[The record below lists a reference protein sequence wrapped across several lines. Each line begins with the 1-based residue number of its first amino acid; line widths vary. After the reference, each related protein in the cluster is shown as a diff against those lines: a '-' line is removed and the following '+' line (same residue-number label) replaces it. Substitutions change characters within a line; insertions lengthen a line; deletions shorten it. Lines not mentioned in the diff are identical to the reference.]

1 MLLFI
6 APKVSELRGLN
17 KAVFLASNYFSV
29 MDTLG
34 FGSKTKKSTPGE
46 TIGTVEKSYLRTW
59 GWNQRNYSVSF
70 IVQGCF
76 CVCVRALCNT
86 AACWW
91 DDGARLIAKPDICI
105 SAHKI
110 THKNIN
116 GKQNLKQAKRD
127 RKRLVVRGDKMRSRR
142 VSASWWMRV
151 ACQGGAQ
158 LQNQTEN
165 THGFT
170 HSQTISCIWIH
181 TATLFTYKL
190 CTNICCDWL
199 YDIW

>member
-6 APKVSELRGLN
+6 APKVSELRALN
-17 KAVFLASNYFSV
+17 KAVCLASNYFSV

-59 GWNQRNYSVSF
+59 GWNHRNYSVSF

-86 AACWW
+86 PACWW

-110 THKNIN
+110 THRNIN
-116 GKQNLKQAKRD
+116 GKQNLKKAKRD

-151 ACQGGAQ
+151 ACQTKQRTHMASLILRPFPVYEFTQQ
-158 LQNQTEN
+158 LYLPTNCVQTSVVIDCMTFDN
-165 THGFT
+165 
-170 HSQTISCIWIH
+170 
-181 TATLFTYKL
+181 
-190 CTNICCDWL
+190 
-199 YDIW
+199 